1 MRRLSEFATGHDT
14 SYQLGF
20 DLSFGNFD
28 FVTMTELY
36 PIIRDSIEVCIGGEF
51 STFCPVASEA
61 LGHWQ
66 LVLEPSADPLMLG
79 FPRCYGEDT

>member
-28 FVTMTELY
+28 FVTMTELV
-36 PIIRDSIEVCIGGEF
+36 PIIQDSIDVCIGGEF
-51 STFCPVASEA
+51 STFCPFAA
-61 LGHWQ
+61 K
-66 LVLEPSADPLMLG
+66 PSVIGSWYLSHRPTHS
-79 FPRCYGEDT
+79 C